1 MASGKCPF
9 CLWTIADDEQPMTCV
24 HCSVSYHEECY
35 AANGACTTF
44 GCPGWAQRPLGGASL
59 EDSPVA
65 ATAAPPGRIAISL
78 DDDPEPAS
86 TPSTV
91 TPTRLAAFCDQCGT
105 PTAHEDQFC
114 AGCGHAMGA
123 PQ

>member
-1 MASGKCPF
+1 
-9 CLWTIADDEQPMTCV
+9 MTCV
-24 HCSVSYHEECY
+24 HCNVSYHEECY

-59 EDSPVA
+59 AEAPVA
-65 ATAAPPGRIAISL
+65 AVAVPTGRIAISL
-78 DDDPEPAS
+78 DDDPEPVPA
-86 TPSTV
+86 PATV

-105 PTAHEDQFC
+105 PTAPDDRFC